1 MSLRTVA
8 RRYAGALFDVA
19 RRNEVIDR
27 VEGQLHDFNHLLA
40 AHADLRRVFETPA
53 VAPQKKR
60 AILDAVLEKAG
71 EVDGEVRQML
81 RMLAD
86 RDRLMLL
93 PGVTAAFDERVRQE
107 RHLLQAEVVT
117 AVPLPEAQRAALS
130 SALRRAAGSDLMITE
145 KVDPSIIGGVIAR
158 VGSLVFDG
166 SVTRQLERMKQRLL
180 EET

>member
-19 RRNEVIDR
+19 RRNGVIDR
-27 VEGQLHDFNHLLA
+27 VEGQLHDFNQLLA
-40 AHADLRRVFETPA
+40 AQADLRRVFETAA

-60 AILDAVLEKAG
+60 AILDAVLEKTG
-71 EVDGEVRQML
+71 GVDGEVRQML

-93 PGVTAAFDERVRQE
+93 PEVIVAFDERIRQE
-107 RHLLQAEVVT
+107 RRLLQAEVVT

-130 SALRRAAGSDLMITE
+130 GALRRAAGSDLTITR
-145 KVDPSIIGGVIAR
+145 KSTPRSSA
-158 VGSLVFDG
+158 GSSRAWAAWCSMAASRDN
-166 SVTRQLERMKQRLL
+166 SSA
-180 EET
+180 